1 MKTTATTCDRCRR
14 TIEAEGSAL
23 DPTCGPLRGRL
34 DARPVDL
41 CRDCGEAFATWLRG
55 AEAPAPDKTDTPT
68 RGGTSN
74 GC

>member
-14 TIEAEGSAL
+14 TIEADGSAL

-41 CRDCGEAFATWLRG
+41 CEGCATAFRSWLSGPGEG
-55 AEAPAPDKTDTPT
+55 PAPDKTDTPT
-68 RGGTSN
+68 RGRDA
-74 GC
+74 